1 MRPYD
6 RGAWLSAG
14 VLRDT
19 RSASC
24 CDWWR
29 KSDRRRQSTIKSSLQ
44 ATLVFGGCAPPQ
56 PNQQKARLHPERGL
70 FVVRMVRL
78 DRKR

>member
-6 RGAWLSAG
+6 RGARLSAE

-29 KSDRRRQSTIKSSLQ
+29 KSDRRGQDPIKSSLQ
-44 ATLVFGGCAPPQ
+44 AMLILGGCAPNHRELTP
-56 PNQQKARLHPERGL
+56 PFE
-70 FVVRMVRL
+70 
-78 DRKR
+78 